1 MIWKLL
7 QSALCAAV
15 VEVAKRVPVT
25 ARAQLLA
32 LQLSLSPSS
41 SASLRGTFASAKV
54 ARARMRRVAFMLD
67 GLVEVVGADLN
78 ECIVIEALE

>member
-1 MIWKLL
+1 
-7 QSALCAAV
+7 
-15 VEVAKRVPVT
+15 
-25 ARAQLLA
+25 